1 MVKVFTPNKHGMIE
15 FTKEE
20 LESLLNEV
28 WQDGYSCNNRY
39 WWTSPTWTAS
49 DKTQPYRPEITCD
62 GAITHHGKPPEVVY
76 ANGGIYTDKTKEV
89 TQTTTTAHGGD

>member
-39 WWTSPTWTAS
+39 WWTSPTWTTT
-49 DKTQPYRPEITCD
+49 DHTVTCD
-62 GAITHHGKPPEVVY
+62 GNAIVHHGKPPEVVY
-76 ANGGIYTDKTKEV
+76 ANGGIYTDKAKEV
-89 TQTTTTAHGGD
+89 TQTTTTAYGGG